1 MQITCGIELAMSGT
15 IGKPTC
21 QGRRL
26 RKWKLYDKS
35 SQREKGKCPKAKIKY
50 VITKGGSFC
59 ERRAQFSFG
68 DSKKLS
74 EQKQESFDKGG
85 HSFLL
90 ET

>member
-26 RKWKLYDKS
+26 RMWKLYDKS
-35 SQREKGKCPKAKIKY
+35 SQREKRKFPKAMKKA
-50 VITKGGSFC
+50 VITKVGKFWQ
-59 ERRAQFSFG
+59 RRVQFPFG
-68 DSKKLS
+68 DSEKLS
-74 EQKQESFDKGG
+74 EQKQENFDKGARN
-85 HSFLL
+85 FLL